1 MLGQRFQEPS
11 LLPNPPSF
19 ETVGAN
25 AFGGA
30 MSQHTYLVTGSM
42 GCIGSWVLKHLA
54 TRGDRVVATDL
65 GDDPVRPK
73 LLMSDETLGRM
84 TWASLDVTD
93 TQAVS
98 DIVATHNVDRIIHL
112 AGLQIPFC
120 RANPALGAAVNV
132 DGTVNVFEA
141 ARAAGLKSIAY
152 ASSIAVLGPAGSY
165 DAYPLDDSVLP
176 NPSTLYGVYKV
187 ANEGTARIY
196 AQDWGVGS
204 IGLRPHSVFGI
215 GRDQGVTAD
224 FAKAILAA
232 SIGKPFH
239 IRFGGQVAL
248 QHASDV
254 AQAFIDCADAEVKGA
269 FACNQRYDVMAV
281 ADFVAL
287 LSEMV
292 PGAQITFDAETPLP
306 VDADLDDS
314 GLRAL
319 IGDIQHTPLRDAIA
333 SDIAAYRSLVD
344 AGKIDLTQ
352 LDR

>member
-1 MLGQRFQEPS
+1 
-11 LLPNPPSF
+11 
-19 ETVGAN
+19 
-25 AFGGA
+25 
-30 MSQHTYLVTGSM
+30 MSDHTYLVTGSM

-54 TRGDRVVATDL
+54 ERGDRIVATDL
-65 GDDPVRPK
+65 GDDPVRPG
-73 LLMSDETLGRM
+73 LLMSDETLASM
-84 TWASLDVTD
+84 TWKQLDVTD
-93 TQAVS
+93 TQAVADVVTS
-98 DIVATHNVDRIIHL
+98 EGVDRIIHL

-141 ARAAGLKSIAY
+141 ARAAGIKSIAY

-165 DAYPLDDSVLP
+165 DSYPLDDTVLP

-187 ANEGTARIY
+187 ANEGTARVY

-215 GRDQGVTAD
+215 GRDQGITAD

-239 IRFGGQVAL
+239 IRFGGQVSL

-254 AQAFIDCADAEVKGA
+254 AQAFIDSADAQVEGA
-269 FACNQRYDVMAV
+269 FACNQRYDVMSV
-281 ADFVAL
+281 ADFVDL
-287 LSEMV
+287 LTEMV
-292 PGAQITFDAETPLP
+292 PGAKITFDPDTPLP

-314 GLRAL
+314 GLRRL
-319 IGDIQHTPLRDAIA
+319 IGGIQHTPLRTSITQ
-333 SDIAAYRSLVD
+333 DISAYRSLVE

>member
-1 MLGQRFQEPS
+1 
-11 LLPNPPSF
+11 
-19 ETVGAN
+19 
-25 AFGGA
+25 
-30 MSQHTYLVTGSM
+30 MSDHTYLVTGSM
-42 GCIGSWVLKHLA
+42 GCIGAWVLKHLA
-54 TRGDRVVATDL
+54 ARGDRIVATDL

-73 LLMSDETLGRM
+73 LLMSDEALSGM
-84 TWASLDVTD
+84 TWDSLEVTD
-93 TQAVS
+93 TKAVA
-98 DIVATHNVDRIIHL
+98 DIVAREGVDRIVHL

-141 ARAAGLKSIAY
+141 ARGAGIKSIAY
-152 ASSIAVLGPAGSY
+152 ASSIAVLGPANSY
-165 DAYPLDDSVLP
+165 DTYPLDDSVLP

-196 AQDWGVGS
+196 AQDWDVGS

-232 SIGKPFH
+232 AIGKPFH

-254 AQAFIDCADAEVKGA
+254 AQAFIDCADAQVTGA
-269 FACNQRYDVMAV
+269 YACNQRYDVMSV
-281 ADFVAL
+281 GDFVEIL
-287 LSEMV
+287 TEMV
-292 PGAQITFDAETPLP
+292 PGAQITFEPDTPLP
-306 VDADLDDS
+306 VDADMDDS

-319 IGDIQHTPLRDAIA
+319 IGEIQHTPLRTSIEG
-333 SDIAAYRSLVD
+333 DIAAYRSLVE
-344 AGKIDLTQ
+344 AGQIDLTQ
-352 LDR
+352 LER

>member
-1 MLGQRFQEPS
+1 
-11 LLPNPPSF
+11 
-19 ETVGAN
+19 
-25 AFGGA
+25 
-30 MSQHTYLVTGSM
+30 MSDHTYLVTGSM

-54 TRGDRVVATDL
+54 ARGDRIIATDL
-65 GDDPVRPK
+65 GDDPVRPR
-73 LLMSDETLGRM
+73 LLMSDETLGQM

-93 TQAVS
+93 TKAVA
-98 DIVATHNVDRIIHL
+98 DLVANEGVDRIVHL

-141 ARAAGLKSIAY
+141 ARAAGIKSIAY
-152 ASSIAVLGPAGSY
+152 ASSIAVLGPANSY
-165 DAYPLDDSVLP
+165 ESYPLDDSVLP
-176 NPSTLYGVYKV
+176 NPATLYGVYKV

-196 AQDWGVGS
+196 AQDWDVGS

-232 SIGKPFH
+232 AIGKPFH

-254 AQAFIDCADAEVKGA
+254 AQAFIDCADAQVEGA
-269 FACNQRYDVMAV
+269 FACNQRYDVMSV
-281 ADFVAL
+281 GDFVEL
-287 LSEMV
+287 LTDMV
-292 PGAQITFDAETPLP
+292 PGAQITFDADTPLP

-319 IGDIQHTPLRDAIA
+319 IGDIQHTPLRTSIEQ
-333 SDIAAYRSLVD
+333 DIAAYRSLVE
-344 AGKIDLTQ
+344 AGKIDLSQ

>member
-1 MLGQRFQEPS
+1 
-11 LLPNPPSF
+11 
-19 ETVGAN
+19 
-25 AFGGA
+25 
-30 MSQHTYLVTGSM
+30 MSDHTYLVTGSM
-42 GCIGSWVLKHLA
+42 GCIGSWVLKHLVE
-54 TRGDRVVATDL
+54 RGHRIVATDL
-65 GDDPVRPK
+65 GDDPVRPG
-73 LLMSDETLGRM
+73 LIMTDEILGTM
-84 TWASLDVTD
+84 TWRQLDVTD
-93 TQAVS
+93 TKAVADVVS
-98 DIVATHNVDRIIHL
+98 SEGVDRIIHL

-120 RANPALGAAVNV
+120 KANPALGAAVNV

-141 ARAAGLKSIAY
+141 ARAAGIKSIAY

-165 DAYPLDDSVLP
+165 DTYPLDDSVLP

-232 SIGKPFH
+232 AIGKPFH
-239 IRFGGQVAL
+239 IRFGGQVSL
-248 QHASDV
+248 HHASDV
-254 AQAFIDCADAEVKGA
+254 AQAFIDCADAQVDGA
-269 FACNQRYDVMAV
+269 FACNQRYDVMSV
-281 ADFVAL
+281 GDFVEFL
-287 LSEMV
+287 TDMV
-292 PGAQITFDAETPLP
+292 PGAQITFDADTPLP

-319 IGDIQHTPLRDAIA
+319 IGDIQHTPLRKSI
-333 SDIAAYRSLVD
+333 SQDIDMYKNLVAAN
-344 AGKIDLTQ
+344 KIDLTQ

>member
-1 MLGQRFQEPS
+1 
-11 LLPNPPSF
+11 
-19 ETVGAN
+19 
-25 AFGGA
+25 
-30 MSQHTYLVTGSM
+30 MSKHTYLVTGSM

-54 TRGDRVVATDL
+54 ARGDRIVATDL
-65 GDDPVRPK
+65 GDDPVRPR
-73 LLMSDETLGRM
+73 LLMSDETLGKM

-93 TQAVS
+93 TKAVA
-98 DIVATHNVDRIIHL
+98 DIVESEGVDRIIHL

-141 ARAAGLKSIAY
+141 ARAEGIKSIAY
-152 ASSIAVLGPAGSY
+152 ASSIAVLGPANSY

-232 SIGKPFH
+232 AIGKPFH

-254 AQAFIDCADAEVKGA
+254 AQAFIDCADAQVSGA

-281 ADFVAL
+281 SAFVDL
-287 LSEMV
+287 LTEMV
-292 PGAQITFDAETPLP
+292 PGAQITFDADTPLP

-319 IGDIQHTPLRDAIA
+319 IGDIQHTPLQTTI
-333 SDIAAYRSLVD
+333 SQDIDMYKSLVA

>member
-1 MLGQRFQEPS
+1 
-11 LLPNPPSF
+11 
-19 ETVGAN
+19 
-25 AFGGA
+25 
-30 MSQHTYLVTGSM
+30 MSDHTYLVTGSM
-42 GCIGSWVLKHLA
+42 GCIGSWVLKHLSE
-54 TRGDRVVATDL
+54 RGDRIIATDL
-65 GDDPVRPK
+65 GDTPVRPG
-73 LLMSDETLGRM
+73 LLMSDETL
-84 TWASLDVTD
+84 ASMIWKQLDVTD
-93 TQAVS
+93 TKAVA
-98 DIVATHNVDRIIHL
+98 DLVADEGVTRIIHL

-120 RANPALGAAVNV
+120 KANPALGAAVNV
-132 DGTVNVFEA
+132 EGTVNVFEA
-141 ARAAGLKSIAY
+141 ARAAGIKSIAY

-165 DAYPLDDSVLP
+165 DSYPLDDSVLP

-215 GRDQGVTAD
+215 GRDQGITAD

-239 IRFGGQVAL
+239 IRFGGQVSL

-254 AQAFIDCADAEVKGA
+254 AQAFIDCADAQVEGA
-269 FACNQRYDVMAV
+269 FACNQRYDVMSV
-281 ADFVAL
+281 AAFVDL
-287 LSEMV
+287 LIEMV
-292 PGAQITFDAETPLP
+292 PGAQITFDADTPLP

-314 GLRAL
+314 GLRKL
-319 IGDIQHTPLRDAIA
+319 IGDIQHTPLRTSITQ
-333 SDIAAYRSLVD
+333 DIAAYRRLVE

>member
-1 MLGQRFQEPS
+1 
-11 LLPNPPSF
+11 
-19 ETVGAN
+19 
-25 AFGGA
+25 
-30 MSQHTYLVTGSM
+30 MSKHTYLVTGSM

-54 TRGDRVVATDL
+54 ARGDRIVATDL
-65 GDDPVRPK
+65 GDDPVRPR
-73 LLMSDETLGRM
+73 LLMSDEILDTM

-93 TQAVS
+93 TKAVS
-98 DIVATHNVDRIIHL
+98 DIVASEGVDRIIHL

-141 ARAAGLKSIAY
+141 ARAAEIKTIAY
-152 ASSIAVLGPAGSY
+152 ASSIAVLGPANSY
-165 DAYPLDDSVLP
+165 DTYPLDDSVLP

-232 SIGKPFH
+232 AIGKPFH

-254 AQAFIDCADAEVKGA
+254 AQAFVDSADTQVSGA

-281 ADFVAL
+281 SDFVDL
-287 LSEMV
+287 LNDMV
-292 PGAQITFDAETPLP
+292 PGAQISFDAETPLP

-319 IGDIQHTPLRDAIA
+319 IGDLQHTPLRESIMQ
-333 SDIAAYRSLVD
+333 DISAYRSL
-344 AGKIDLTQ
+344 AGDEKIDLTQ
-352 LDR
+352 LER